1 MKTLIVARTSRGKDY
16 LRELLE
22 SSYNW
27 KFVKSRTTR
36 KPRYE
41 GEDTHIFIS
50 REETEATPES
60 EIIAKTEINGEIYFA
75 TKEDLDKADAY
86 IIDPNGIEYL
96 CDKCKDEWFEI
107 LYIRTG
113 KEAADNAAKERA
125 KNSPNPE
132 TEFETYKKRCEAED
146 DQFTTFE
153 AYIENGSFHKE
164 NCYGIHVIDNDYK
177 NDTMQQTA
185 ITLEM
190 RRRFYANMTEI
201 LDVIKKENSH
211 IEHDKNH
218 VHMFRKE
225 NNEPIIIRNELL
237 IQLLAEE
244 PKQSMFADLMET
256 YLFRPTPDHTVTL
269 SKSE

>member
-41 GEDTHIFIS
+41 GENTHIFIS
-50 REETEATPES
+50 REEAEATTES

-107 LYIRTG
+107 LYIRTDE
-113 KEAADNAAKERA
+113 EAANNAARERA
-125 KNSPNPE
+125 KNSPNPDA
-132 TEFETYKKRCEAED
+132 EFETYKKRCAAEN

-164 NCYGIHVIDNDYK
+164 NCYGIHVVDNDYK
-177 NDTMQQTA
+177 NDTMQQVA

-190 RRRFYANMTEI
+190 RRRFYANMTEV
-201 LDVIKKENSH
+201 LDVIKKENNY
-211 IEHDKNH
+211 IEYDKNH

-225 NNEPIIIRNELL
+225 NNEPIIVRNELL

-244 PKQSMFADLMET
+244 PKKSMFADLMET
-256 YLFRPTPDHTVTL
+256 YLFRPTPDHSVSL